1 MLKIKQTKRKFY
13 NKWLYKITLKIPGIA
28 CLRNG
33 TFVDIQAFLTT
44 GQGQTVRISTP
55 YLTNMRL
62 YDVSI
67 LKLIGNLQLVD
78 TSQYSKRI
86 EGHNI
91 DIYTNNSLLF
101 DKLSI
106 EFENET
112 VHRFQPHHKLTEL
125 SDGST
130 VIVRQLPYNQ
140 YHYKVY
146 LLPHIFKNDIEKKL
160 QLLDYLEKQKNKILI
175 SNIVKDW
182 VIRTN
187 WNWDRR
193 YIYVKDESTLL
204 MLKLR
209 DADVIGK
216 VYKYI
221 LIDK

>member
-33 TFVDIQAFLTT
+33 TLVDIQEFLTK
-44 GQGQTVRISTP
+44 GQGQSLRISTLH
-55 YLTNMRL
+55 LTNMRL
-62 YDVSI
+62 YNASI
-67 LKLIGNLQLVD
+67 LKLIENLQLFD
-78 TSQYSKRI
+78 TLQYSKRI
-86 EGHNI
+86 EEHNI

-112 VHRFQPHHKLTEL
+112 VHRFQPHHKLTET

-130 VIVRQLPYNQ
+130 VIVRQLPHNQ

-160 QLLDYLEKQKNKILI
+160 QLLDYLERQKNKILI
-175 SNIVKDW
+175 SNIVKEW

-209 DADVIGK
+209 NADVIGK